1 MAIIINAKQDKP
13 FVVKGTYLHLEQV
26 YARIEILMEADGSH
40 TNCAL
45 YFWQDQ
51 EAYDRQPTKP
61 MCLMETDEDGKE
73 IDLGFERNYEF
84 VLDLEAGQ
92 MQNLAVMTD
101 MVSKEIG
108 TKGYEFEV
116 QAMYKGIEG
125 KEFDRNPIG
134 AKDGEFPPD
143 VVVGD
148 IDTIKKQIEVYETSL
163 NSLQVALA
171 EAEKKADEEEK
182 AKAEAEAEAQADAE
196 AKAKEEEEKAKAEA
210 EAQAEADKKAKEEEE
225 KAKAETEAK
234 AEEEAK
240 AKAEAEAEDS
250 GDDEEPSE
258 EA

>member
-1 MAIIINAKQDKP
+1 
-13 FVVKGTYLHLEQV
+13 
-26 YARIEILMEADGSH
+26 
-40 TNCAL
+40 
-45 YFWQDQ
+45 
-51 EAYDRQPTKP
+51 
-61 MCLMETDEDGKE
+61 METDEDGKE

-182 AKAEAEAEAQADAE
+182 AKAEAEE
-196 AKAKEEEEKAKAEA
+196 
-210 EAQAEADKKAKEEEE
+210 EAQAEA
-225 KAKAETEAK
+225 EATG
-234 AEEEAK
+234 EEEAET
-240 AKAEAEAEDS
+240 A
-250 GDDEEPSE
+250 
-258 EA
+258 